1 MKPKRPM
8 GVAVIAVL
16 ELLFGAVA
24 TILGGILVVGGE
36 VVASAA
42 KLAGLGNFSASA
54 LGTFV
59 ELFGV
64 VLVIGGV
71 VGIIIGWGLWTGRN
85 WARIVAMVL
94 SVLGAA
100 SGLLVL
106 IFGSFTGAVIFLAD
120 GAILWYFLRPNV
132 KDYFGKAITA
142 QEGLSAEPA
151 TAP

>member
-16 ELLFGAVA
+16 ELLSGAVA
-24 TILGGILVVGGE
+24 TIFGGILVAGSE

-42 KLAGLGNFSASA
+42 KLAGLGNVSASA

-59 ELFGV
+59 ELFGGI
-64 VLVIGGV
+64 LVIGGT
-71 VGIIIGWGLWTGRN
+71 VGIIIGWGLWTGRG

-100 SGLLVL
+100 GGLLVL
-106 IFGSFTGAVIFLAD
+106 VFGVAAGVINFLAD
-120 GAILWYFLRPNV
+120 GAILWYLFRPSV
-132 KDYFGKAITA
+132 KDYFGNATKA
-142 QEGLSAEPA
+142 QDGLLAEPA